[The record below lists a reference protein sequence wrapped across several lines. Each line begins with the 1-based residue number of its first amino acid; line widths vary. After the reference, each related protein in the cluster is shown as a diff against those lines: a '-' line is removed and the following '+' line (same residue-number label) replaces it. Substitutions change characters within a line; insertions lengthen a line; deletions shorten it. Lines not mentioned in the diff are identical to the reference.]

1 MCCRGSNKNEN
12 SHLRANGDMSGHHT
26 GVVLGHFVL
35 MDTVSV
41 NNIEMGIANRGNAN
55 WGQRYDGRD
64 WDPSSPPLHL
74 SAVR

>member
-12 SHLRANGDMSGHHT
+12 SHLRANGDVSGHHT

-41 NNIEMGIANRGNAN
+41 NNIEMGIANRGRV
-55 WGQRYDGRD
+55 GSVVVPG
-64 WDPSSPPLHL
+64 LL
-74 SAVR
+74 SKQ

>member
-41 NNIEMGIANRGNAN
+41 NNIEMGIANRGKTTR
-55 WGQRYDGRD
+55 GLTTTHEHHVYVGGGGG
-64 WDPSSPPLHL
+64 
-74 SAVR
+74 